1 MIVAKIFAPLRSPP
15 PAMIEEP
22 EASPRALFGSVEM
35 FWPRA
40 DRMGAQPVT
49 NTSPS
54 GPLAANEANALTP
67 QEQGWLALLEIVFDE
82 TGWPDA

>member
-1 MIVAKIFAPLRSPP
+1 MTVAKIYTPLRGQHSADAEIGTMPRSL
-15 PAMIEEP
+15 AGL
-22 EASPRALFGSVEM
+22 EA

-40 DRMGAQPVT
+40 DRLGAQPVT

-54 GPLAANEANALTP
+54 GPSATKPMANEPSA
-67 QEQGWLALLEIVFDE
+67 QEQGWMALLEIVFDE

>member
-1 MIVAKIFAPLRSPP
+1 MAKIYTPLRGQHSADTAFG
-15 PAMIEEP
+15 AMP
-22 EASPRALFGSVEM
+22 RSLVGSEA

-40 DRMGAQPVT
+40 DRVGAQPVT
-49 NTSPS
+49 NKPPS
-54 GPLAANEANALTP
+54 GPLTKQPAGNESSA